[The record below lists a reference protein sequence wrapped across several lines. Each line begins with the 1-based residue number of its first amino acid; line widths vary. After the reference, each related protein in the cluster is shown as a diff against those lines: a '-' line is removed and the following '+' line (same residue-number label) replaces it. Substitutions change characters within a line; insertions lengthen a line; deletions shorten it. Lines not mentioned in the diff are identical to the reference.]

1 MKGRA
6 ADMTVTHRD
15 ADPRQARSGWIW
27 RSKYLLLVLSLLI
40 IALVWSLFHAR
51 YVKRPPAAAVPAIQ
65 YSLSPRSVGRL
76 PGVPSINGAQA
87 HPPANPQPNHIY
99 IPSLGTDAPVVL
111 QDASVSYVGSQ
122 KIVKLGVPAPAE
134 VAMYSGGADLDSV
147 TGTVLLAGHINLDG
161 VRGALWNLSD
171 TRPGADIWVTNSEA
185 SLTHWRVYANP
196 VVNKE
201 SSAWPVDVFDPT
213 GQRRLVVA
221 SCTGAL
227 HYVPGYGYSY
237 DDNQFVYA
245 AQIDY

>member
-1 MKGRA
+1 
-6 ADMTVTHRD
+6 MTVTHRD
-15 ADPRQARSGWIW
+15 VAQRRTRSEWIW
-27 RSKYLLLVLSLLI
+27 RSKYLLLVLILLI
-40 IALVWSLFHAR
+40 IALVWSLFHVR
-51 YVKRPPAAAVPAIQ
+51 YVKPPPAAAVPAIQ
-65 YSLSPRSVGRL
+65 YSLSPRSADRL
-76 PGVPSINGAQA
+76 PGVPSISGAEA

-99 IPSLGTDAPVVL
+99 IPSLGTDAPVVP

-122 KIVKLGVPAPAE
+122 KVVKLGVPAPAE
-134 VAMYSGGADLDSV
+134 VGRYTGGADLDSV

-171 TRPGADIWVTNSEA
+171 TRPGADIWVTNSAA

-201 SSAWPVDVFDPT
+201 SPAWPVGVFDPT

-227 HYVPGYGYSY
+227 HYTPGYGYSY

-245 AQIDY
+245 AQIHY